1 MKEFLLKGLRLLF
14 VDDEPDVLSLFW
26 RMSCGPINCPAGN
39 GFSKN
44 WEFFSTPGS
53 VPTGRSPKS
62 PFGRI
67 SKTAWG
73 SNGNRRLP

>member
-1 MKEFLLKGLRLLF
+1 MKESLLKGLRLLF

-44 WEFFSTPGS
+44 WEIFSTPAS
-53 VPTGRSPKS
+53 VPTGRTRRGSS
-62 PFGRI
+62 GRI
-67 SKTAWG
+67 STTA
-73 SNGNRRLP
+73 